1 MTPRSAEFFERA
13 ADRLAS
19 AKAVLA
25 DGFPA
30 TAAGA
35 AYYAMLY
42 AARAALSEVDLNAR
56 THRGTW
62 ALFRER
68 LVVPGRVPEDLLR
81 RAHEAQRIREAAD
94 YEGRDPTE
102 TEAGELIDAAEEFV
116 AAVKASLEA

>member
-1 MTPRSAEFFERA
+1 MSPRSAEFLERA

-25 DGFPA
+25 EGFPA

-42 AARAALSEVDLNAR
+42 AARAALSEEDLNAR

-68 LVVPGRVPEDLLR
+68 VVLSGRVPEDQLQ

-102 TEAGELIDAAEEFV
+102 SEAAERVEAAEAFV
-116 AAVKASLEA
+116 LAVKRALGA